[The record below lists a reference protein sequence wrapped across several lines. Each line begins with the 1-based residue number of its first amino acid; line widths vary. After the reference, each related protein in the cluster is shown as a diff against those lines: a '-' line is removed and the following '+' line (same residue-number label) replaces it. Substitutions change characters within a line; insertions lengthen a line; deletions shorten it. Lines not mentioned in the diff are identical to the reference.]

1 MTIGGFQT
9 PALHGSYE
17 QCPPTASAL
26 QLKIGTS
33 ARPPGSSEIKLH
45 RFIVWAKLH
54 LQRIVDVPPHLD
66 RLKLWLLTAKHSLS
80 G

>member
-1 MTIGGFQT
+1 MSADGIR
-9 PALHGSYE
+9 AAAKNRDLGS
-17 QCPPTASAL
+17 
-26 QLKIGTS
+26 
-33 ARPPGSSEIKLH
+33 PPGSSEIKLH